1 MRELV
6 RFDKVSKYYRLGAGA
21 TGLSRLTSRIRSV
34 ASGHSLVSSDQEGF
48 WALRDVSFCLG
59 EGDALGIIGSNGA
72 GKTTTLKILSRV
84 TKPTSGSAAV
94 YGRMSSL
101 IELGAGFHPDLSGR
115 ENVYLNGAI
124 LGLKKRQIDALFDR
138 IVAFS
143 ELEQFID
150 TPVKRYSSGMY
161 ARLGFAVAAHVN
173 PEVLLVDEVL
183 SVGDVGFQAKCAERM
198 KELRHQGTSV
208 IFVSHNMRS
217 VDAICDTCLLLN
229 HGQVE
234 YFGSPSQAIDRYL
247 RLNQNRVHQAK
258 MPSSTGGA
266 PSNQLADIV
275 RVEVLDETRQ
285 AREIFRIGDTVVVRI
300 HYVAHQRIE
309 APLFSAGLFR
319 VDGLHACSN
328 TSEGYVEPV
337 AIEGPGVIELTIP
350 HISLIPHTYV
360 LATSI
365 SERRTLRAYAMEQ
378 LASFQVTSGE
388 GFIDEHYGVFVP
400 DFRWS
405 DMGETVPD
413 FRSLAVAAAEG

>member
-1 MRELV
+1 MKELV
-6 RFDKVSKYYRLGAGA
+6 SFDNVSKYYHLG
-21 TGLSRLTSRIRSV
+21 TGTNGLLHLGSRV
-34 ASGHSLVSSDQEGF
+34 ASRVTGQPVPPGGREGF
-48 WALRDVSFCLG
+48 WALREISFCVRQ
-59 EGDALGIIGSNGA
+59 GDALGIIGSNGA

-84 TKPTSGSAAV
+84 TKPTSGRATV
-94 YGRMSSL
+94 KGRMSSL

-124 LGLKKRQIDALFDR
+124 LGLKKHEIDALFDR

-143 ELEQFID
+143 ELEPFID

-198 KELRHQGTSV
+198 KELRRQGTSV

-217 VDAICDTCLLLN
+217 VNAICDSCLLLN

-234 YFGSPSQAIDRYL
+234 YLGPPREAIDRYL
-247 RLNQNRVHQAK
+247 SLNRVEARGVST
-258 MPSSTGGA
+258 PSGVDGVTFQ
-266 PSNQLADIV
+266 PADILC
-275 RVEVLDETRQ
+275 VELLDETREPKD
-285 AREIFRIGDTVVVRI
+285 RFRIGDTVVARI

-328 TSEGYVEPV
+328 TSEGYVEPNV
-337 AIEGPGVIELTIP
+337 IEGPGVIELVIP
-350 HISLIPHTYV
+350 HIALVPNTYI
-360 LATSI
+360 LTTSI
-365 SERRTLRAYAMEQ
+365 SERKTLRAYAMEQ
-378 LASFQVTSGE
+378 SASFQVASDQRL
-388 GFIDEHYGVFVP
+388 IDEHYGVFVP
-400 DFRWS
+400 DFRW
-405 DMGETVPD
+405 
-413 FRSLAVAAAEG
+413 REGGDNLPNESRLMMATLDG